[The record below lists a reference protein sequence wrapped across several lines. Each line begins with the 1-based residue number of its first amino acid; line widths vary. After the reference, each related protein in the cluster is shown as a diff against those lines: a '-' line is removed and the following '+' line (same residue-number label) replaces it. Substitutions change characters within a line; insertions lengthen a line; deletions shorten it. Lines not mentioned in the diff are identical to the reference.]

1 MEETRWRKILYVKQ
15 PFEDNYV
22 DHTFLN
28 ELVKN
33 ANFTAYSLSDVMK
46 DSAVI
51 IQQISVVTLFVLLF
65 VFTLYSS
72 FSLPLLLSFPSLLL
86 IIGFSVRA
94 GVGSSFSERNLLN
107 SLKSLVLIFCTLFAL
122 SPVLKTLTEPFSEDT
137 IIACTLFLLFSHLV
151 FHDYSFVN
159 GYADSFSAPIS
170 LNAAI
175 FASVLLASRLNSTLH
190 VFSLISV
197 SIEVFALSPILFHHI
212 KKYSEICYYW
222 LTVTLALL
230 SVLLL
235 LLISV
240 TLAVVFTAVALFI
253 TIACPIFLIFVQKYK
268 NEIHGPWDEAIPI
281 GINQPL

>member
-94 GVGSSFSERNLLN
+94 GVGSSFSG
-107 SLKSLVLIFCTLFAL
+107 K
-122 SPVLKTLTEPFSEDT
+122 
-137 IIACTLFLLFSHLV
+137 
-151 FHDYSFVN
+151 
-159 GYADSFSAPIS
+159 
-170 LNAAI
+170 
-175 FASVLLASRLNSTLH
+175 
-190 VFSLISV
+190 
-197 SIEVFALSPILFHHI
+197 
-212 KKYSEICYYW
+212 
-222 LTVTLALL
+222 
-230 SVLLL
+230 
-235 LLISV
+235 
-240 TLAVVFTAVALFI
+240 
-253 TIACPIFLIFVQKYK
+253 
-268 NEIHGPWDEAIPI
+268 
-281 GINQPL
+281 